1 MIGRRQ
7 FLGSGTTAI
16 ALSACA
22 ATPLSAALTSPK
34 AVGDIALLREILTTL
49 HPGLYRYSSPKAIEA
64 ALRQLDR
71 QWAAQPDLA
80 ARYLNLSRFL
90 SMIKCGHSYANFF
103 NQSRKVSSQLF
114 DPPAPTRLPFAFKW
128 IERKMVVTQDQ
139 SGTGLLK
146 RGAVIKKV
154 NGVPVGTILDN
165 LMPYVRADGSND
177 GKRRALLS
185 IGGSEDIQTF
195 DVFYGLIYG
204 PPGQA
209 GRHRLLVR
217 EPEAKNDVRIDVTA
231 ITMAQRQ
238 SYIKRPDKGGTEPI
252 WEWKLRPDNIAVL
265 TMASWA
271 MFDSKWKWED
281 WLNERLDSL
290 PGAKGLIVDIRG
302 NEGGNSCGDVILSRL
317 ADKPIAM
324 PLSRRLV
331 RYKKVPEHLNQYL
344 NTWDD
349 GFRDWGDNLR
359 PYDDQFFEQVD
370 ITYNPVVEPK
380 GPRINVPMAVLISP
394 QNSSATFQF
403 ALKCRLS
410 GLGALIGE
418 TTGGNLRGINGGYFF
433 ATLPDSGIE
442 FDVALVG
449 YYPDGP
455 MPRDAGLDPDIKVS
469 LTAKDIAQG
478 NDPQMAAAASYL
490 LTQ

>member
-1 MIGRRQ
+1 MMNRRS
-7 FLGSGTTAI
+7 FLEAGTGAAMTM
-16 ALSACA
+16 LSSAQLNGM
-22 ATPLSAALTSPK
+22 PLLKST
-34 AVGDIALLREILTTL
+34 GDIALLREILTTL
-49 HPGLYRYSSPKAIEA
+49 HPGLYRYSSPKKIEA
-64 ALRQLDR
+64 GLQKLEREWMAH
-71 QWAAQPDLA
+71 PDLVT
-80 ARYLNLSRFL
+80 RYLNLSRFL
-90 SMIKCGHSYANFF
+90 SMIQCGHSYANFF

-114 DPPAPTRLPFAFKW
+114 DPPVPTRLPFAFKW
-128 IERKMVVTQDQ
+128 IQRKMVVTQDQ

-146 RGAVIKKV
+146 RGAVIKSV

-177 GKRRALLS
+177 AKRRALLS
-185 IGGSEDIQTF
+185 VGGSEDIQTF

-204 PPGQA
+204 PPEKTGY
-209 GRHRLLVR
+209 HRLLVR
-217 EPEAKNDVRIDVTA
+217 EPEAKHDVRIDVAA

-238 SYIKRPDKGGTEPI
+238 NYIKRPDKGGTEPI
-252 WEWKLRPDNIAVL
+252 WEWTLRPDNIAVL
-265 TMASWA
+265 TMDNWA
-271 MFDSKWKWED
+271 MFDSKWKWEA

-290 PGAKGLIVDIRG
+290 TGAKGLIVDIRE

-317 ADKPIAM
+317 ADKPVPI

-331 RYKKVPEHLNQYL
+331 RYRKVPEHLNQYL
-344 NTWDD
+344 DTWDD
-349 GFRDWGDNLR
+349 GFRDWGDKLR
-359 PYDDQFFEQVD
+359 PYDGQFFEQVD
-370 ITYNPVVEPK
+370 IAYNPVVEPK
-380 GPRINVPMAVLISP
+380 GPRINVPMAVLIGP

-410 GLGALIGE
+410 GLGKLIGE

-478 NDPQMAAAASYL
+478 NDRQMEAAARHL
-490 LTQ
+490 LRK